1 MDIKYD
7 SGVHLDQLE
16 NFTIEVLQA
25 MEESGIECLPRTYV
39 GGSRKKKGTPGWNDY
54 VKPFSE
60 EARFWHSL

>member
-25 MEESGIECLPRTYV
+25 MEESGIECLPRRYV
-39 GGSRKKKGTPGWNDY
+39 SGTRKNKLGLRWAKLSRNWGWDQ
-54 VKPFSE
+54 
-60 EARFWHSL
+60 